1 MVLWIVWVLL
11 VVLVWGDVVFCPV
24 VGGCPPLGSV
34 GELFTVAWERYK
46 NGDKPGFEDAPTVKY
61 RQR

>member
-1 MVLWIVWVLL
+1 M
-11 VVLVWGDVVFCPV
+11 
-24 VGGCPPLGSV
+24 
-34 GELFTVAWERYK
+34 AWERYK